1 MKDQKKTEI
10 RVGITVLLGVIIL
23 LWILGWAKNFSI
35 TPTENTVK
43 VQFSNTAGLEIGDAV
58 TVNGVRKGFVED
70 LTIKGENVVVTLK
83 IANNVVLKEDAGFAV
98 SMLDLMGGK
107 KVEISP
113 GSSGKLLDYSQV
125 QAGTFYADIPYVMSM
140 VGTFQEDISSTISDL
155 KITLTSLNNYLSDK
169 KLNDDIK
176 SSMSNLSEVTKKLN
190 ILIDENRNNLR
201 QLTANTAE
209 LTEEAKNFI
218 NENKESFNT
227 SVKGLQS
234 VLSNT
239 DSLLTKLNKFTDE
252 LSNKQNNLGKIIY
265 DEKIYDDLSQ
275 SLKQLNELTRIMIEQ
290 LKDDGVKVDAD
301 IFYKIF
307 F

>member
-113 GSSGKLLDYSQV
+113 GSSGKLLDYNQV

-155 KITLTSLNNYLSDK
+155 KITLTSLNNYLGDK
-169 KLNDDIK
+169 KLNEDIK

-190 ILIDENRNNLR
+190 ILIDENRDNLKK
-201 QLTANTAE
+201 LTANTAE
-209 LTEEAKNFI
+209 LTEETKKFI
-218 NENKESFNT
+218 NENKESLNT

-239 DSLLTKLNKFTDE
+239 DSLLAKLNIFTDE
-252 LSNKQNNLGKIIY
+252 LKNRQNNLGKIIY

-275 SLKQLNELTRIMIEQ
+275 SLKQLNELTKIMIEQ
-290 LKDDGVKVDAD
+290 LKDDGLKVDAD
-301 IFYKIF
+301 IF
-307 F
+307 

>member
-70 LTIKGENVVVTLK
+70 LAIEGENVVVTLK
-83 IANNVVLKEDAGFAV
+83 IDNKVVLKEDAGFAV

-155 KITLTSLNNYLSDK
+155 KITLTSLNNYLGDK

-176 SSMSNLSEVTKKLN
+176 SSMSNLSEVTRKLN
-190 ILIDENRNNLR
+190 ILIDENRDNLKK
-201 QLTANTAE
+201 LTANTAE
-209 LTEEAKNFI
+209 LTEETKKFI
-218 NENKESFNT
+218 NENKESLNT

-239 DSLLTKLNKFTDE
+239 DSLLAKLNIFTDE
-252 LSNKQNNLGKIIY
+252 LKNRQNNLGKIIY

-275 SLKQLNELTRIMIEQ
+275 SLKQLNELTKIMIEQ
-290 LKDDGVKVDAD
+290 LKDDGLKVDAD
-301 IFYKIF
+301 IF
-307 F
+307 

>member
-70 LTIKGENVVVTLK
+70 LAIEGENVVVTLK
-83 IANNVVLKEDAGFAV
+83 IDNKVVLKEDAGFAV

-155 KITLTSLNNYLSDK
+155 KITLTSLNNYLGDK

-176 SSMSNLSEVTKKLN
+176 SSMSNLSEVTRKLN

-252 LSNKQNNLGKIIY
+252 LSSRQNNLGKIIY

-290 LKDDGVKVDAD
+290 LKDDGLKVDAD
-301 IFYKIF
+301 IF
-307 F
+307 